1 MQAGPGRERREG
13 TEGCA
18 PGRHRAARQQCTA
31 SNAAWAAMAEQWQG
45 AGWRA
50 QHMPAPHT
58 RVPGMRRRRVRAA
71 GARTRRRIGLCGGV
85 HVPPQARHQSVT
97 PLAAAVLAR
106 TLSRVPC
113 APSLRS
119 FRISPAGPLGI
130 RKPKAHPARRRAPR
144 HRFAPL
150 AETHPR
156 TPAACTSCLPGAA
169 WLLETA
175 CTHHH
180 KSCARS
186 WSHLGRHGP
195 GRVHVTKKRG
205 QKKRFP
211 KYHRSIANHALVKM
225 PLAR

>member
-13 TEGCA
+13 TEGFA

-180 KSCARS
+180 RSYARFFGS
-186 WSHLGRHGP
+186 TSGDMDLDGSMSL
-195 GRVHVTKKRG
+195 KKG
-205 QKKRFP
+205 GKKNDSRNI
-211 KYHRSIANHALVKM
+211 IAQSPTM
-225 PLAR
+225 PW